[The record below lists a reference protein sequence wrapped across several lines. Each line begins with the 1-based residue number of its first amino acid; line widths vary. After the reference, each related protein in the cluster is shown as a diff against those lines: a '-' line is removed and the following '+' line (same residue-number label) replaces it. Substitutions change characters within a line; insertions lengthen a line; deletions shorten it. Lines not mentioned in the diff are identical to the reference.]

1 MMRGRRQMAMFGL
14 IVGIGAGLVA
24 PGPAPAA
31 DPFQEIDRRFQE
43 KQQQGADALR
53 GLHEE
58 YRAKRQTMEAQWTQ
72 REREIEAKWEQ
83 TKQAIERK
91 WDQAIRSTPKVTD
104 FGIARITASSKT
116 QTGVVL
122 GTPSYMSPEQLAGG
136 KVDGRSDSFSLGVVL
151 FELLTG
157 EKPFQDDSIAT
168 LLFQIANQPH
178 QSPTKIRPD
187 LPASFQAVID
197 RALQKDV
204 RVRYQRGNEMAQDL
218 QGCLQG
224 A

>member
-1 MMRGRRQMAMFGL
+1 MMRIRRRMVAVGR
-14 IVGIGAGLVA
+14 IVGIGAGVMA
-24 PGPAPAA
+24 PGQAPAA

-43 KQQQGADALR
+43 WQRQGADALR
-53 GLHEE
+53 SLHEE
-58 YRAKRQTMEAQWTQ
+58 YRAKRQTMEAQWKQ

-83 TKQAIERK
+83 IKQAVEWK

-104 FGIARITASSKT
+104 FGIARITASSRP

-122 GTPSYMSPEQLAGG
+122 GTPSSMSPEQLAGA
-136 KVDGRSDSFSLGVVL
+136 KVDGRSDLFSLGVVL

-157 EKPFQDDSIAT
+157 EKPFQAGSIAT
-168 LLFQIANQPH
+168 LLYQIANQPH
-178 QSPTKIRPD
+178 QSPTKIRPGV
-187 LPASFQAVID
+187 PASFQAVID

-204 RVRYQRGNEMAQDL
+204 RVRYQRGNEMVQAL
-218 QGCLQG
+218 RGCFQG

>member
-1 MMRGRRQMAMFGL
+1 MMRVRRRMVAIGP
-14 IVGIGAGLVA
+14 IVGSGAGVMA

-43 KQQQGADALR
+43 RQQQRADALR
-53 GLHEE
+53 SLHEE

-104 FGIARITASSKT
+104 FGIAPITAFSRT

-122 GTPSYMSPEQLAGG
+122 GTPSSMSPEQLAGA
-136 KVDGRSDSFSLGVVL
+136 KVDGR
-151 FELLTG
+151 
-157 EKPFQDDSIAT
+157 
-168 LLFQIANQPH
+168 
-178 QSPTKIRPD
+178 PD
-187 LPASFQAVID
+187 VPASFQAMID

-204 RVRYQRGNEMAQDL
+204 RVRYQRGNETAQAL
-218 QGCLQG
+218 RGCLQG